1 VIYGIE
7 VITKGNNEISEIQ
20 RVMMGRYGKRETLW
34 SIPIDLDKI
43 QVRPGLEGHG
53 VKKWDSTHEIEIPK
67 SSQFRLEGIR
77 SVKATPESATY

>member
-1 VIYGIE
+1 
-7 VITKGNNEISEIQ
+7 
-20 RVMMGRYGKRETLW
+20 MGRYGKRETLW

-53 VKKWDSTHEIEIPK
+53 VKKWDNTHEIEIPK